1 MTKVSQSFYSTAVS
15 HKEVL
20 GVYQASFAVPGEA
33 PLWVTERDGKTPKLF
48 RDAVEA
54 ELAGFRVMASRLN
67 RSRDVQSFQ
76 TRRDRQNGGIRSFRS
91 EESKKQK
98 HTVETVFGKR

>member
-15 HKEVL
+15 HKEVP

-48 RDAVEA
+48 RDADEA

-67 RSRDVQSFQ
+67 RSREVQSFQ
-76 TRRDRQNGGIRSFRS
+76 TKRDRQRGGIRSFRS
-91 EESKKQK
+91 EVKKQQ